1 MDGNVDSSYL
11 GNHTEVGKLKELVK
25 QRDNEISILCQRLIP
40 IIGSAVWRNWQVISC
55 WDQS

>member
-40 IIGSAVWRNWQVISC
+40 IIGSAVWRN
-55 WDQS
+55 